1 MFLASLDRYR
11 EYGPLCIRIALGLV
25 MMGHG
30 SQKLVGAFGGGGL
43 SQTAGFFDQIGIVP
57 GIFWASVVAVVETFG
72 GLLVFIGLLTRIA
85 GLLIAVTMFVA
96 MTWVHLPNGFFLSNR
111 GIEFALVLFAM
122 ALALVLTGPG
132 TPSADAL
139 VKRQGR

>member
-11 EYGPLCIRIALGLV
+11 EYGPFCIRIALGLV

-30 SQKLVGAFGGGGL
+30 SQKLFGAFGGGGL

-72 GLLVFIGLLTRIA
+72 GLLVLVGLLTRIA
-85 GLLIAVTMFVA
+85 GLLVAVTMFVA

-111 GIEFALVLFAM
+111 GIEFTLVLFAM

-139 VKRQGR
+139 LKRQGR

>member
-11 EYGPLCIRIALGLV
+11 EYGPFALRIALGLV

-30 SQKLVGAFGGGGL
+30 SQKLFGAFGGGGL

-57 GIFWASVVAVVETFG
+57 GIFWAAVVAVVETFG
-72 GLLVFIGLLTRIA
+72 GLLVFVGLLTRIA

-96 MTWVHLPNGFFLSNR
+96 MAWVHLPNGFFLSNR
-111 GIEFALVLFAM
+111 GIEFTLVLFAM
-122 ALALVLTGPG
+122 ALALVLMGPG

-139 VKRQGR
+139 VKRRRR

>member
-11 EYGPLCIRIALGLV
+11 EYGPFALRIALGLV

-30 SQKLVGAFGGGGL
+30 SQKLFGAFGGGGL

-96 MTWVHLPNGFFLSNR
+96 MVWVHLPNGFFLSNR
-111 GIEFALVLFAM
+111 GIEFTLVLFAM
-122 ALALVLTGPG
+122 AMALVLMGPG

-139 VKRQGR
+139 VKRRRR